1 MGHLFELP
9 EYSAAFA
16 RFVTTTIQEL
26 MRRKDPVFASI
37 KVVESPQ
44 IPSVR
49 NTMPSGQIVDNAPMA
64 VPMPFA
70 VVFADAIA
78 GSLASLATS
87 IDAGAEASLKTVM
100 PQIFAYSGRLCEAAG
115 TATDAGGQK
124 LSRKLIQE
132 SFEKMQINFDAAGKP
147 IMPTMVMHPDM
158 LKQLQ
163 DLPPATDEEVR
174 AWDEMIERKR
184 GEFNDR
190 QRHRKLS

>member
-1 MGHLFELP
+1 MGHIFELP
-9 EYSAAFA
+9 EYSASFA
-16 RFVTTTIQEL
+16 RFVTTAIQEL

-37 KVVESPQ
+37 KIIELPQ
-44 IPSVR
+44 VPSVR
-49 NTMPSGQIVDNAPMA
+49 NTMTSGQIVDNAPMA

-78 GSLASLATS
+78 GNLASLVAS
-87 IDAGAEASLKTVM
+87 IDVGAEASLKLVM
-100 PQIFAYSGRLCEAAG
+100 PQIFAYHGRLCEAAG

-132 SFEKMQINFDAAGKP
+132 SFEKMQINFDAAGQP
-147 IMPTMVMHPDM
+147 IMPTIVVHPDM
-158 LKQLQ
+158 LKQLE
-163 DLPPATDEEVR
+163 DLPPATDEEIR

>member
-9 EYSAAFA
+9 EYSASFA

-37 KVVESPQ
+37 KIVESPQ

-78 GSLASLATS
+78 GNLASLAAS

-100 PQIFAYSGRLCEAAG
+100 PQIFAYHGRLCEAAG

-124 LSRKLIQE
+124 LSRKLIRE

-147 IMPTMVMHPDM
+147 IMPTIVMHPDM
-158 LKQLQ
+158 LKQLEE
-163 DLPPATDEEVR
+163 LPPATDEEVR

>member
-9 EYSAAFA
+9 EYSASFA
-16 RFVTTTIQEL
+16 RFVTTAIQEL

-37 KVVESPQ
+37 KIVESPQ

-78 GSLASLATS
+78 GKLASLAAS
-87 IDAGAEASLKTVM
+87 IDGGAEARLKIGM

-124 LSRKLIQE
+124 LSRKLIRE
-132 SFEKMQINFDAAGKP
+132 SFEKMELNFDATGQP
-147 IMPTMVMHPDM
+147 IMPTIVVHPDM
-158 LKQLQ
+158 LKQLEN
-163 DLPPATDEEVR
+163 LPPATDEEIR

-190 QRHRKLS
+190 RRHRKLS